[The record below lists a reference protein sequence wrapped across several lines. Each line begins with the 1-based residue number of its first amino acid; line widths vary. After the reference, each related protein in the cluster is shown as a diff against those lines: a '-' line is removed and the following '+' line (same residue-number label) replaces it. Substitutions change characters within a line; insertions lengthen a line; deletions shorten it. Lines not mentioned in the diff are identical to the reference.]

1 MRCGEIWSPLN
12 DTPRRAR
19 KAPLVRLSHVQTL
32 NESDPA
38 FQERFL
44 ERLKNVYYQFRDD
57 TDGDVTQELELFSW
71 TREYLTG
78 WNPITGQGKP
88 LGA

>member
-1 MRCGEIWSPLN
+1 MTEKTTELH
-12 DTPRRAR
+12 RAKR
-19 KAPLVRLSHVQTL
+19 GVAALAACVVQTL

-44 ERLKNVYYQFRDD
+44 KNLGEVYSQFRDD
-57 TDGDVTQELELFSW
+57 TDGDVIQELELFSW

-78 WNPITGQGKP
+78 WNAFSGQGRP
-88 LGA
+88 LRS

>member
-1 MRCGEIWSPLN
+1 MMTEKL
-12 DTPRRAR
+12 TELHRAKR
-19 KAPLVRLSHVQTL
+19 GVAALTACVVQTL
-32 NESDPA
+32 NESDPT

-44 ERLKNVYYQFRDD
+44 ERLGKAYYQFRDD
-57 TDGDVTQELELFSW
+57 TDGDVTQELELFQW

-88 LGA
+88 LTG